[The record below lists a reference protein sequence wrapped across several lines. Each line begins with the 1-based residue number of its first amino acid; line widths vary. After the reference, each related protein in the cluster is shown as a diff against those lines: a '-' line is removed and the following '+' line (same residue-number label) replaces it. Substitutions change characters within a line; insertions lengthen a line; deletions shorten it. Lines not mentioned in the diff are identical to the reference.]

1 MEQNKTE
8 IKNKYKSLIEKLETT
23 NTSVDEIRKLGFAEF
38 EKIDFPTRKTEEW
51 KYTKVDDILA
61 QDYELAETSSKFTQ
75 EEINNFTFTS
85 FDTDLLVFI
94 DGIYNKEFSKI
105 SQNSN
110 EIKIGNLADNL
121 KTDLVEKSLNKLSE
135 IDNAFNAMNT
145 AAFTDGLFIDIAD
158 NQIVEK
164 PVQVLFVSGKSDKT
178 LSMPRNL
185 ISVGK
190 NSQISLIVN
199 YAGVENANYFTNAVT
214 EISIGENSTFD
225 YYKIQNESKS
235 AYHVDKIQIAQEK
248 YSKLN
253 SFSLSFGGAI
263 VRNDLNTE
271 MKDEN
276 IESNFYGLYIA
287 SDKQHVDNHILADHA
302 KPNCYSNELYK
313 GVLTDNSRGVFN
325 GKIMVRPDAQKTNAY
340 QTNKTILLSDSARMD
355 TKPQLE
361 IYADD
366 VKCSHGAT
374 VGNVDDMSL
383 FYLQT
388 RGISK
393 SKAEMILVKAFVFD
407 VVEQIKIGELQ
418 NKINQLIEQNI
429 KF

>member
-1 MEQNKTE
+1 MELNKTE
-8 IKNKYKSLIEKLETT
+8 IKNKYKSLIEKLEAT
-23 NTSVDEIRKLGFAEF
+23 NTSVDEIRKLGAAEF

-51 KYTKVDDILA
+51 KYTKVDDIIV
-61 QDYELAETSSKFTQ
+61 QDYQIAETSSKFTK
-75 EEINNFTFTS
+75 EEIDNFTFTS
-85 FDTDLLVFI
+85 FETDLLVFV
-94 DGIYNKEFSKI
+94 DGIYSKEFSRV
-105 SQNSN
+105 SQNSDKV
-110 EIKIGNLADNL
+110 KIGNLADNL
-121 KTDLVEKSLNKLSE
+121 KTELVEKSLNKLSE
-135 IDNAFNAMNT
+135 VDNAFNAMNT
-145 AAFTDGLFIDIAD
+145 AAVNDGLFVEVAD

-190 NSQISLIVN
+190 NSQISLVVN
-199 YAGVENANYFTNAVT
+199 YAGVEDSNYFTNSVT
-214 EISIGENSTFD
+214 EISIGENSTLD
-225 YYKIQNESKS
+225 YCKIQNESKA
-235 AYHVDKIQIAQEK
+235 AYHVDKIQVAQEK

-253 SFSLSFGGAI
+253 SFSLSFGGSI

-276 IESNFYGLYIA
+276 IESNFYGLYLA
-287 SDKQHVDNHILADHA
+287 SDKQHIDNHTLADHA
-302 KPNCYSNELYK
+302 KPNCYSNEVYK
-313 GVLTDNSRGVFN
+313 GVLSGNSRGVFN
-325 GKIMVRPDAQKTNAY
+325 GKIMVRPDAQQTNAY

-383 FYLQT
+383 FYLQA

-393 SKAEMILVKAFVFD
+393 ETAEMMLVKAFVFD
-407 VVEQIKIGELQ
+407 VVEQIKIEALQ
-418 NKINQLIEQNI
+418 KEINQLIEQNI

>member
-1 MEQNKTE
+1 MELNKTE
-8 IKNKYKSLIEKLETT
+8 IKNKYKSLIEKLEAT
-23 NTSVDEIRKLGFAEF
+23 NTSVDEIRKLGAAEF

-51 KYTKVDDILA
+51 KYTKVDDIIV
-61 QDYELAETSSKFTQ
+61 QDYQIAETSSKFTK
-75 EEINNFTFTS
+75 EEIDNFTFTS
-85 FDTDLLVFI
+85 FETDLLVFV
-94 DGIYNKEFSKI
+94 DGIYSKEFSKV
-105 SQNSN
+105 SQNSDKV
-110 EIKIGNLADNL
+110 KIGNLADNL
-121 KTDLVEKSLNKLSE
+121 KTELIEKSLNKLSE
-135 IDNAFNAMNT
+135 VDNAFNAMNT
-145 AAFTDGLFIDIAD
+145 AAVNDGLFVEVAD

-199 YAGVENANYFTNAVT
+199 YAGVEDSNYFTNSVT
-214 EISIGENSTFD
+214 EILIGENSTLD
-225 YYKIQNESKS
+225 YCKIQNESKA
-235 AYHVDKIQIAQEK
+235 AYHVDKIQVAQER

-253 SFSLSFGGAI
+253 SFSLSFGGSI

-271 MKDEN
+271 MKNEN
-276 IESNFYGLYIA
+276 IESNFYGLYLA
-287 SDKQHVDNHILADHA
+287 SDKQHIDNHTLADHA
-302 KPNCYSNELYK
+302 KPNCYSNEVYK
-313 GVLTDNSRGVFN
+313 GVLSGNSRGVFN
-325 GKIMVRPDAQKTNAY
+325 GKIMVRPDAQQTNAY

-383 FYLQT
+383 FYLQA

-393 SKAEMILVKAFVFD
+393 EKAEMMLVKAFVFD
-407 VVEQIKIGELQ
+407 VVEQIKIEALQ
-418 NKINQLIEQNI
+418 KEINQLIEQNI